1 MLFPPAILFL
11 PQFKEDVWERKDEE
25 KQDCDYEICGKKQ
38 PADQVYDEE
47 SVKDA
52 RRWRKTTKFFNFHII
67 IHFNLI

>member
-38 PADQVYDEE
+38 PTDQVYDEE
-47 SVKDA
+47 SVKEGS
-52 RRWRKTTKFFNFHII
+52 RKQPSFSIFILL
-67 IHFNLI
+67 FNLI